1 VLSCSELPHF
11 VVHISEH
18 SIATP
23 CDRPPES
30 TTSLQ
35 NYYDLV
41 NITMTTTTG
50 GHAAPNWSGIPEPED
65 DGACQHLQGTQFPS
79 LSLPS
84 TSGKPVDISTLPGLT
99 ILFIYPRTGAPGE
112 NIPAEW
118 DAIPGA
124 RGCTPQACSFR
135 DASQE
140 FAELGVDVIFG
151 CSTQDTKYQLELKE
165 RIHLPYELLSDE
177 KLELA
182 RAAKLPTH
190 EWKGK
195 TLIKRMAMAVESGK
209 IVKVWYPVFPPDQ
222 SAAQVL
228 EWLKEERK

>member
-1 VLSCSELPHF
+1 
-11 VVHISEH
+11 
-18 SIATP
+18 
-23 CDRPPES
+23 
-30 TTSLQ
+30 
-35 NYYDLV
+35 
-41 NITMTTTTG
+41 MTTTTG

-84 TSGKPVDISTLPGLT
+84 TSGKPIDISTLPGLT

-112 NIPAEW
+112 NIPTEW

-140 FAELGVDVIFG
+140 FADLGVERILG
-151 CSTQDTKYQLELKE
+151 CSTQDTKYQMELKE

-228 EWLKEERK
+228 GWLKTGRK